1 MDVGQSVQAVRTAA
15 GFGELLRVRRE
26 RIGLTQ
32 QCLAD
37 HATLSV
43 RAIRD
48 MESGRVR
55 RPRNETVRLLADAL
69 RLEGRSRTDFEEAAR
84 RHPLGDEPVAEP
96 AAPPVARGA
105 IVGREMEAEVLADA
119 FAVHGDR
126 LVSLV
131 GLGGVGKSRLALEVA
146 RRLHLAARWSVRWVA
161 CGGGSGGPGMPGM
174 PGGSLPWRGPV
185 EDLVR
190 EIGDRPALL
199 VLDGADGGV
208 DAGQLDGL
216 FRHCPGLRV
225 LITAREARPLPGGQ
239 VIPLAP
245 LPVPAPELDA
255 EPEALAQVGAVRLL
269 LSHLS
274 RLRPGYTLER
284 SEAPAV
290 AELCRHLDGLPGALE
305 RAAGWALVQSTAQ
318 LVARLAA
325 VPLTLAA
332 PPVVF
337 GARGDVRDEVEP
349 AIRNLTDR
357 QRSLLD
363 VLVDE
368 PGDWSGE
375 DAVVRSGWAPQ
386 ACLETVYELLS
397 RGLIRS
403 VPARDGLRFTVLN
416 LCRRLVR
423 EESGLRFAPAGDAP
437 LLAVAG

>member
-1 MDVGQSVQAVRTAA
+1 MDSGQSVQAVRTAA

-48 MESGRVR
+48 MEAGRVR

-69 RLEGRSRTDFEEAAR
+69 RLEGRSRTDFEESAR
-84 RHPLGDEPVAEP
+84 RHPLGDDPVAPPAP

-105 IVGREMEAEVLADA
+105 IVGREMETEVLVDA

-131 GLGGVGKSRLALEVA
+131 GLGGVGKTRLALEVA
-146 RRLHLAARWSVRWVA
+146 RRVHLAARWSVRWVE
-161 CGGGSGGPGMPGM
+161 CGGGPN
-174 PGGSLPWRGPV
+174 PWRGRPD
-185 EDLVR
+185 ELVR

-208 DAGQLDGL
+208 DAGQLDAL
-216 FRHCPGLRV
+216 FHHCPGLRV
-225 LITAREARPLPGGQ
+225 LITAREARPLPGCQ

-269 LSHLS
+269 LSHLC

-305 RAAGWALVQSTAQ
+305 RAAGWALVQSPGQ
-318 LVARLAA
+318 LVDRLAA
-325 VPLTLAA
+325 VPFTLAA
-332 PPVVF
+332 PPLVY

-349 AIRNLTDR
+349 AIRRLTER
-357 QRSLLD
+357 QRALLE

-375 DAVVRSGWAPQ
+375 DAVVRSGWALQ
-386 ACLETVYELLS
+386 TCLATVHELLS

-403 VPARDGLRFTVLN
+403 VPARDGVRFTVLN

-423 EESGLRFAPAGDAP
+423 EEPGLRLAQAGDVP

>member
-1 MDVGQSVQAVRTAA
+1 MDSGQSVRAAA
-15 GFGELLRVRRE
+15 GFGEQLRVRRE

-69 RLEGRSRTDFEEAAR
+69 RLEGRNRTEFEEAAR
-84 RHPLGDEPVAEP
+84 RHPLADEPAAVPAP

-105 IVGREMEAEVLADA
+105 IVGREVETEVLVDA
-119 FAVHGDR
+119 FALHGDR

-131 GLGGVGKSRLALEVA
+131 GLGGVGKTRLALEVA
-146 RRLHLAARWSVRWVA
+146 RRVHLAAHWSVRWVD
-161 CGGGSGGPGMPGM
+161 CGGGPH
-174 PGGSLPWRGPV
+174 PWRGRPD
-185 EDLVR
+185 DLVR

-208 DAGQLDGL
+208 DAGQLDAL
-216 FRHCPGLRV
+216 FHHCPGLRV

-269 LSHLS
+269 LSHLC

-305 RAAGWALVQSTAQ
+305 RAAGWALVQSTGQ

-325 VPLTLAA
+325 VPFTLAA
-332 PPVVF
+332 PPLVF

-349 AIRNLTDR
+349 AIRKLTDR
-357 QRSLLD
+357 QRALLD

-375 DAVVRSGWAPQ
+375 DAVVRTGWALQ
-386 ACLETVYELLS
+386 TCLATVHELLS

-403 VPARDGLRFTVLN
+403 VPARDGVRFTVLN

-423 EESGLRFAPAGDAP
+423 EEPGLRLAPTGDVP

>member
-1 MDVGQSVQAVRTAA
+1 MDGGQWVQAVRTAA
-15 GFGELLRVRRE
+15 GFGEQLRVRRE

-69 RLEGRSRTDFEEAAR
+69 RLEGRSRADFEEAAR
-84 RHPLGDEPVAEP
+84 RHPLADEPAAAAPV
-96 AAPPVARGA
+96 APPVARGA
-105 IVGREMEAEVLADA
+105 IVGREMEAEVLSDA

-131 GLGGVGKSRLALEVA
+131 GLGGVGKTRLALEVA
-146 RRLHLAARWSVRWVA
+146 RRLHLAACWSVRWVDCA
-161 CGGGSGGPGMPGM
+161 GDSA
-174 PGGSLPWRGPV
+174 PWHGRV
-185 EDLVR
+185 DDIVR
-190 EIGDRPALL
+190 DIGDRPALL

-208 DAGQLDGL
+208 DADRLDGL
-216 FRHCPGLRV
+216 FHHCPGLRV
-225 LITAREARPLPGGQ
+225 LITAREAWPLPGGQ
-239 VIPLAP
+239 VVPLAP

-255 EPEALAQVGAVRLL
+255 EPEALAQIGAVRLL
-269 LSHLS
+269 LSHLR

-290 AELCRHLDGLPGALE
+290 AALCRHLDGLPGALE
-305 RAAGWALVQSTAQ
+305 RAAGWTLVQSTAQ
-318 LVARLAA
+318 LLARLSAG
-325 VPLTLAA
+325 PFTLAA
-332 PPVVF
+332 PPVVY
-337 GARGDVRDEVEP
+337 GTRGDVRDEVEP
-349 AIRNLTDR
+349 AIQRLTER
-357 QRSLLD
+357 QRALLD

-386 ACLETVYELLS
+386 TCLATVHELLS

-403 VPARDGLRFTVLN
+403 VPARDGVRFTVLN
-416 LCRRLVR
+416 VCRRLLR
-423 EESGLRFAPAGDAP
+423 EEPGHRFAPAADVQ

>member
-1 MDVGQSVQAVRTAA
+1 MDSGQSVQAVRTAA
-15 GFGELLRVRRE
+15 GFGEQLRVRRE

-84 RHPLGDEPVAEP
+84 RHPLADEPATVPAP

-105 IVGREMEAEVLADA
+105 IVGREMETEVLVDA

-131 GLGGVGKSRLALEVA
+131 GLGGVGKTRLALEVA
-146 RRLHLAARWSVRWVA
+146 RRVHLAARWSVRWVD
-161 CGGGSGGPGMPGM
+161 CGVGPH
-174 PGGSLPWRGPV
+174 PWRGLP
-185 EDLVR
+185 DGLAR
-190 EIGDRPALL
+190 DIGDRPALL
-199 VLDGADGGV
+199 VLDGADNGV
-208 DAGQLDGL
+208 DAGQLDAL
-216 FRHCPGLRV
+216 FQHCPGLRV

-305 RAAGWALVQSTAQ
+305 RAAGWALVQSTGQ

-325 VPLTLAA
+325 VPFTLAA
-332 PPVVF
+332 PPLVF

-349 AIRNLTDR
+349 AIRRLTDR
-357 QRSLLD
+357 QRQLLE

-375 DAVVRSGWAPQ
+375 DAVVRTGWALQ
-386 ACLETVYELLS
+386 TCLATVHELLS

-403 VPARDGLRFTVLN
+403 VPARDGVRFTVLN

-423 EESGLRFAPAGDAP
+423 EEPGLRLAPAGDVP